1 MKKAKRLLACTML
14 CTLALQ
20 SVAFATG
27 SGETASTV
35 ALESTATNGSVP
47 EENRGSI
54 TRVYFG
60 DDPSED
66 SITVHAEG
74 GKLNIS
80 LMLGKDNRPDGYGT
94 LRVKFLNKTNAVE
107 QSEHGADGSEPCR
120 LASP

>member
-54 TRVYFG
+54 TRVFFG
-60 DDPSED
+60 KDVNQNSSTLP
-66 SITVHAEG
+66 AEG

-80 LMLGKDNRPDGYGT
+80 LMLGKDNRPDGYET
-94 LRVKFLNKTNAVE
+94 LRVKAEFKT
-107 QSEHGADGSEPCR
+107 SEGMLFCKYSGE
-120 LASP
+120 